1 MLQRVIDSSVA
12 VEYLLKT
19 KVGLSV
25 AGTIERTDV
34 LLAPDIIVAEI
45 MSVLRRQVGRKE
57 LQESRALLAL
67 DDLVWWPIERVPSR
81 SLLRFSWQFRH
92 NVTAYDSVYVGL
104 ARQLDIPLLTADGR
118 LARAPRLGITLEH
131 IRMG

>member
-34 LLAPDIIVAEI
+34 LLAPDIIDAEI